1 MDYKNNANGWYTPA
15 PTVPP
20 TPVRDPEA
28 EARAARR
35 TRRTKVTALCVCA
48 VLVCAAAGLAALHTM
63 TRARQWG
70 AAETVPYGEGL
81 FDFGGSD
88 AEQYDDFREYF
99 ENYFAPAEEIG
110 MPAADAPEGMTLKLW
125 PSQGEELSLQE
136 IYEQVSPAVVGITAQ
151 MGDFGYSWGTG
162 VVFDP
167 EGYIITNTHILQG
180 CSGATVEFA
189 DGREYEAKLVGADEA
204 SDIAVIVID
213 AEEEL
218 PYARFGRSGSLRVG
232 DEVVAIGNPLSSN
245 YSGTMTNG
253 IISAI
258 DRNIYNQGHTMT
270 MLQTN
275 AALNEGNSG
284 GPLINARGQI
294 VGITNMKIMYAYMAN
309 VEGIGFAVPSSVVK
323 EVADQLMAKGYVS
336 GEPTIGII
344 AGSVSQEAMDLYG
357 LPEGVYVSQVNEGSD
372 ALAKGLQEGDVITA
386 VNGTHVSSVAEVN
399 FIKDGFAV
407 GDSLT
412 LTVYREGETFEVEVE
427 LVDNGAVR

>member
-1 MDYKNNANGWYTPA
+1 
-15 PTVPP
+15 
-20 TPVRDPEA
+20 
-28 EARAARR
+28 
-35 TRRTKVTALCVCA
+35 
-48 VLVCAAAGLAALHTM
+48 
-63 TRARQWG
+63 
-70 AAETVPYGEGL
+70 
-81 FDFGGSD
+81 
-88 AEQYDDFREYF
+88 
-99 ENYFAPAEEIG
+99 
-110 MPAADAPEGMTLKLW
+110 
-125 PSQGEELSLQE
+125 
-136 IYEQVSPAVVGITAQ
+136 
-151 MGDFGYSWGTG
+151 
-162 VVFDP
+162 
-167 EGYIITNTHILQG
+167 
-180 CSGATVEFA
+180 
-189 DGREYEAKLVGADEA
+189 
-204 SDIAVIVID
+204 
-213 AEEEL
+213 
-218 PYARFGRSGSLRVG
+218 
-232 DEVVAIGNPLSSN
+232 
-245 YSGTMTNG
+245 MTNG